1 MQYIDF
7 HHFKYRPKSN
17 VPKCFK
23 QKVRKIWSER
33 TETMALLSIL
43 GSHPADSMQRVQS
56 ECLQV
61 QWLLVRQVVV
71 LSSNCLEMS
80 NISNKWSSQTRRQEN
95 PKVIA
100 TDGYPPLLSV
110 VQSDS
115 KNAQLNM
122 QFQPIII
129 IMTFSSSNF

>member
-1 MQYIDF
+1 MDYKIF
-7 HHFKYRPKSN
+7 SSN
-17 VPKCFK
+17 
-23 QKVRKIWSER
+23 R
-33 TETMALLSIL
+33 SIL
-43 GSHPADSMQRVQS
+43 QSSAIHPIIATADKSGHFVPVGATSAFIWTYGNNGFAKHPWKSSSGQQHAES

-110 VQSDS
+110 VQSNS

-122 QFQPIII
+122 QF
-129 IMTFSSSNF
+129 